1 MKIEILDMNRI
12 KPIVFCLLLFVTS
25 RLLLVNRPAF
35 AQGSCTWKMVAPP
48 PDIECQVA
56 VDNCETGYSPDVR
69 STGTSCTCDCIST
82 MTIPRYEDIPEFA
95 KSPLVRWRTI
105 GEVFS
110 EALKYIYIFAG
121 LGVFIYLLLGG
132 FELMTSGGDPAG
144 ISAGAGKIK
153 NAILGFVIIFASY
166 WLVQIIEVIFGMTIL

>member
-1 MKIEILDMNRI
+1 MNRI
-12 KPIVFCLLLFVTS
+12 KSTIVYLLLLTTYD
-25 RLLLVNRPAF
+25 LLLAPPAF

-56 VDNCETGYSPDVR
+56 VNNCEEGYSPDVR
-69 STGTSCTCDCIST
+69 STGTSCDCVCIST

-110 EALKYIYIFAG
+110 EALKYVFIFAG
-121 LGVFIYLLLGG
+121 LGVFVYLIYGG
-132 FELMTSGGDPAG
+132 FHLMISGGEPTA
-144 ISAGAGKIK
+144 IQEAKGKIT
-153 NAILGFVIIFASY
+153 NAIIGFIIIFVSY
-166 WLVQIIEVIFGMTIL
+166 WLIQIIEVVFGMTIL